1 MGMNIESKRAQALA
15 EELARRTGQSI
26 TAVVESALQEK
37 LARVERTSN
46 AEAKF
51 QRIKQFVE
59 GLPPPPP
66 GLTSDHSDLY
76 DDDGLPA

>member
-1 MGMNIESKRAQALA
+1 MGMNIKSEKAHQMAKR
-15 EELARRTGQSI
+15 LARRTGMTV
-26 TAVVESALQEK
+26 TAVVESALEEK
-37 LARVERTSN
+37 LARLERSMD

-51 QRIKQFVE
+51 QRIKRFVDA
-59 GLPPPPP
+59 LPAPPP

>member
-1 MGMNIESKRAQALA
+1 MGMNIKSEAAHKMAKLV
-15 EELARRTGQSI
+15 ARRTGMTV
-26 TAVVESALQEK
+26 TAVVESALEEK
-37 LARVERTSN
+37 LDRLERSMD

-51 QRIKQFVE
+51 QRIKQFVDA
-59 GLPPPPP
+59 LPAPPP

>member
-1 MGMNIESKRAQALA
+1 LER
-15 EELARRTGQSI
+15 
-26 TAVVESALQEK
+26 LQ
-37 LARVERTSN
+37 RSMD

-51 QRIKQFVE
+51 QRIKQYIDK
-59 GLPPPPP
+59 LPAPPP

>member
-1 MGMNIESKRAQALA
+1 MGMNIKSEKAHPLAKR
-15 EELARRTGQSI
+15 LARETGTSV
-26 TAVVESALQEK
+26 TAAGESALEEK
-37 LARVERTSN
+37 LERLHWSID

-51 QRIKQFVE
+51 QRIKQYVDA
-59 GLPPPPP
+59 LPPPPP